1 MEKIARG
8 GGDPPSFLRPQTK
21 GGEDCIEAKGMPAK
35 GRTEPRWVT
44 DREGYLIEKGLRRR
58 QWQRQQDA
66 AVGAAASPQAAA
78 DATVG
83 AATDNAGTDR
93 EGYLI
98 EKGLRRRQWQR
109 QQDAAVGAAASS
121 KAAAD
126 APVGAV
132 MAGAG
137 CAGPAC
143 IT

>member
-1 MEKIARG
+1 M
-8 GGDPPSFLRPQTK
+8 
-21 GGEDCIEAKGMPAK
+21 
-35 GRTEPRWVT
+35 GRTLMSVAALAAGCLAGATSVAAQEAPAPAGRWSF
-44 DREGYLIEKGLRRR
+44 
-58 QWQRQQDA
+58 A
-66 AVGAAASPQAAA
+66 
-78 DATVG
+78 VG